1 MSLKVLANVIVRVT
15 QRSRYGRDRTAAT
28 TQKTTTGTERCFR
41 FTSRLE
47 RWARARAE
55 RREEERRT
63 RGEAMR
69 SDGWR
74 VETRDGGAEAE
85 TAAEQLKLTR
95 RDGGTQLNQP
105 NPVQYSTVQYVEVF
119 DPIQSN
125 AHANLHS
132 A

>member
-1 MSLKVLANVIVRVT
+1 MGGTGRRQRRRRRRQVQSAAFASLHDLSVGRERE
-15 QRSRYGRDRTAAT
+15 QRG
-28 TQKTTTGTERCFR
+28 
-41 FTSRLE
+41 
-47 RWARARAE
+47 
-55 RREEERRT
+55 EERRT